1 METATVLWSLGA
13 AAAITLAALCGVMWL
28 SERRVHS
35 NLMLC
40 LLGVAT
46 AASAY
51 AELGMMHSATPAEYG
66 EWLRWYHLP
75 IFLGLMAQLF
85 FVHSY
90 LGTSGELLLWAVIL
104 ARATVLGLN
113 FLVHPNFNFSSIDS
127 LRTTLLLGE
136 EVSAIAAAQ
145 PRGELQWFAVA
156 SLILLMVYI
165 VDAAARQWRAA
176 AADSRRKAFAV
187 LLAIGLPMLCT
198 VLYGQFL
205 VFGVIQGPIS
215 NIPWFLG
222 ALLMMAYETGREFI
236 LSRRARLELA
246 ELRVQMEQVE
256 RINLLGQLSSAL
268 AHELS
273 QPLTAIS
280 ANLRVARTQLKH
292 ERPDIGELPAI
303 LDDIA
308 LDNGRAVE
316 IIERMRLLF
325 KHHAIDLEPIK
336 VDDVIRDAISLVW
349 AEAKSKQIV
358 VRSSLPSV
366 LPRVSGDRVHLSQVL
381 LNLLMNG
388 IQTVQVRP
396 IGARLITVEAR
407 ADSVTGEVEIAVQDS
422 GPGIPDAI
430 VDQIFDPLFTTK
442 PDGMGMGLALSRRI
456 VEAHGGRLWAD
467 RHASQEGAVFRF
479 TLRPA

>member
-51 AELGMMHSATPAEYG
+51 AELGMMHAATPAEFG

-75 IFLGLMAQLF
+75 VFLGLLAQIL
-85 FVHSY
+85 FVHYY
-90 LGTSGELLLWAVIL
+90 LGTSGRLLMWTVIL
-104 ARATVLGLN
+104 ARTIVLGLN

-127 LRTTLLLGE
+127 LRITLLLGE
-136 EVSAIAAAQ
+136 EVSAIAVAQ
-145 PRGELQWFAVA
+145 PRREFQWFAVA
-156 SLILLMVYI
+156 SLFLLIAYI
-165 VDAAARQWRAA
+165 ADTAVRRWRAA
-176 AADSRRKAFAV
+176 EADSRRKALAV

-198 VLYGQFL
+198 VLYTQLL
-205 VFGVIQGPIS
+205 VFGVLRGPIS

-246 ELRVQMEQVE
+246 ELRRQMEQVE
-256 RINLLGQLSSAL
+256 RTNLLGQLSSAL

-280 ANLRVARTQLKH
+280 ANVRVARTQLKH

-303 LDDIA
+303 LEDIA
-308 LDNGRAVE
+308 SDNGRAVE

-325 KHHAIDLEPIK
+325 KHHAIALQPIK
-336 VDDVIRDAISLVW
+336 IEDVVRDAVSLVL
-349 AEAKSKQIV
+349 AEANSKQVVVHPIV
-358 VRSSLPSV
+358 QST
-366 LPRVSGDRVHLSQVL
+366 LPRVFGDRVHLSQVL
-381 LNLLMNG
+381 LNLIMNG
-388 IQTVQVRP
+388 IQAVQARP
-396 IGARLITVEAR
+396 IDTRRIIVEAR
-407 ADSVTGEVEIAVQDS
+407 ADSATGEVEIAVQDS

-456 VEAHGGRLWAD
+456 IEAHGGRLWLD
-467 RHASQEGAVFRF
+467 RHAPREGAVFRF